1 METVSIS
8 QVKRDISE
16 LVNRVAY
23 GGERIILT
31 SRGHPKAV
39 LISLADLEQLQN
51 LSQAISSDIRAQR
64 LATLERARTIR
75 SQIAARVGSILPDS
89 AQELQGLRE
98 ERDAELLRL
107 R

>member
-31 SRGHPKAV
+31 SRGRPKAV
-39 LISLADLEQLQN
+39 LVSLADLEQLQTLN
-51 LSQAISSDIRAQR
+51 QAIESDIRTQR
-64 LATLERARTIR
+64 LATLERARAIR
-75 SQIAARVGSILPDS
+75 SQIATRVGGVLPDS
-89 AQELQGLRE
+89 AQELQELRE
-98 ERDAELLRL
+98 ERDAELLHL

>member
-16 LVNRVAY
+16 LVTRVAH

-31 SRGHPKAV
+31 SRGRPKAV
-39 LISLADLEQLQN
+39 LVSLADLERLQ
-51 LSQAISSDIRAQR
+51 SQGDATVDDVRTRRMAALEQARAIRN
-64 LATLERARTIR
+64 
-75 SQIAARVGSILPDS
+75 QIAARTGALLPDS
-89 AQELQGLRE
+89 TQELNDLRE
-98 ERDAELLRL
+98 ERDAELMRL